1 MQDQQY
7 LIDRELGA
15 ATLECLDPTWDEAEL
30 VIDLAGGGPKVSLT
44 PVGRDSVALPSDD
57 VFVAVGKLIKLHKDE
72 ATDLQRAVYTFRRRP
87 DGKWSFAAD
96 FVYPP

>member
-30 VIDLAGGGPKVSLT
+30 VIELAGGGPKVSLA
-44 PVGRDSVALPSDD
+44 PVGKDGVVMPSDD

-87 DGKWSFAAD
+87 NGTWSFAAD
-96 FVYPP
+96 FVYAS